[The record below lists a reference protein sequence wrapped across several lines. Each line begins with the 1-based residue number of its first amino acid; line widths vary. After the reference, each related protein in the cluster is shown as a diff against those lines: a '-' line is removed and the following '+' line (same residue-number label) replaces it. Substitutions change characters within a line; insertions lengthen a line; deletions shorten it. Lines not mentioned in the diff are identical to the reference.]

1 MTKICFIRHGETDW
15 NIAGKLQG
23 RTDIPL
29 NESGIK
35 QAQACG
41 VSLPQ
46 NEWDLIITSP
56 LLRAKETGKIIQQK
70 LNIPLHEMTSFI
82 EVAFGDAEGLTYYE
96 RDVRF
101 PNRDYPN
108 KETEAMVT
116 ERFLKGIRTVHQN
129 YTNKNILIVSHGA
142 FINAIF
148 HYFSNGTVG
157 TGVTKLSNGSF
168 STLEISNNHTHIL
181 DYNTTHHLPA
191 QNPKS

>member
-41 VSLPQ
+41 ASLLQ
-46 NEWDLIITSP
+46 NEWDLMITSP
-56 LLRAKETGKIIQQK
+56 LLRAKETGQIIQQK
-70 LNIPLHEMTSFI
+70 LNIPLYEKESFI

-96 RDVRF
+96 RDARF
-101 PNRDYPN
+101 PNREYPN
-108 KETEAMVT
+108 KETEAMIT
-116 ERFLKGIRTVHQN
+116 ERFLKGIQTVHQDH
-129 YTNKNILIVSHGA
+129 TNKNILIISHGA

-148 HYFSNGTVG
+148 YYFSNGAIG
-157 TGVTKLSNGSF
+157 TGITRLANGSF
-168 STLEISNNHTHIL
+168 STLEINDNNTHIL

-191 QNPKS
+191 QSPKS

>member
-41 VSLPQ
+41 ASLLQ
-46 NEWDLIITSP
+46 NEWDLMITSP
-56 LLRAKETGKIIQQK
+56 LLRAKETGQIIQQK
-70 LNIPLHEMTSFI
+70 LNIPLYEMASFI
-82 EVAFGDAEGLTYYE
+82 EVAFGDAEGLTYHE
-96 RDVRF
+96 RDARF

-108 KETEAMVT
+108 KETKAMVT
-116 ERFLKGIRTVHQN
+116 ERFLKGIRTVHQDH
-129 YTNKNILIVSHGA
+129 TNKNILIISHGA
-142 FINAIF
+142 FIKAIF
-148 HYFSNGTVG
+148 YYFSNGAIG
-157 TGVTKLSNGSF
+157 TGTTRLTNGSF
-168 STLEISNNHTHIL
+168 STLEINDNDTHIL

-191 QNPKS
+191 QRPKS

>member
-41 VSLPQ
+41 ASLLQ
-46 NEWDLIITSP
+46 NEWDLMITSP
-56 LLRAKETGKIIQQK
+56 LLRAKETGQIIQQK
-70 LNIPLHEMTSFI
+70 LNIPLYEMASFI
-82 EVAFGDAEGLTYYE
+82 EVAFGDAEGLTYHE
-96 RDVRF
+96 RDARF

-116 ERFLKGIRTVHQN
+116 ERFLKGIRTVHQDH
-129 YTNKNILIVSHGA
+129 TNKNILIISHGA
-142 FINAIF
+142 FIKAIF
-148 HYFSNGTVG
+148 YYFSNGTIG
-157 TGVTKLSNGSF
+157 TGTTRLTNGSF
-168 STLEISNNHTHIL
+168 STLEINDNDTHIL
-181 DYNTTHHLPA
+181 DYNTTHHLPV
-191 QNPKS
+191 QRPKS

>member
-1 MTKICFIRHGETDW
+1 
-15 NIAGKLQG
+15 
-23 RTDIPL
+23 

-41 VSLPQ
+41 VSLLQ

-108 KETEAMVT
+108 KETEEMIN
-116 ERFLKGIRTVHQN
+116 ESFLKGIRTVQQN
-129 YTNKNILIVSHGA
+129 YTNKNILNVYYCI
-142 FINAIF
+142 FINILYY
-148 HYFSNGTVG
+148 YF
-157 TGVTKLSNGSF
+157 F
-168 STLEISNNHTHIL
+168 
-181 DYNTTHHLPA
+181 
-191 QNPKS
+191 

>member
-41 VSLPQ
+41 TSLLQ
-46 NEWDLIITSP
+46 NEWDLMITSP
-56 LLRAKETGKIIQQK
+56 LLRAKETGQIIQQK
-70 LNIPLHEMTSFI
+70 LNIPLYEKESFI
-82 EVAFGDAEGLTYYE
+82 EIAFGDAEGLTYYE
-96 RDVRF
+96 RDARF
-101 PNRDYPN
+101 PNREYPN

-157 TGVTKLSNGSF
+157 TGVTRLTNGSF
-168 STLEISNNHTHIL
+168 STLEINNNHTHIL

>member
-168 STLEISNNHTHIL
+168 STLEINNNHTHIL
-181 DYNTTHHLPA
+181 DCNTTHHLPA

>member
-168 STLEISNNHTHIL
+168 STLEINNNHTHIL
-181 DYNTTHHLPA
+181 YYNTTHHLPA

>member
-1 MTKICFIRHGETDW
+1 MTKIRFIRHGETDW

-41 VSLPQ
+41 ISLLQ

-56 LLRAKETGKIIQQK
+56 LLRAKETGQIIQQK

-116 ERFLKGIRTVHQN
+116 ERFLKGIHTVHQN

-157 TGVTKLSNGSF
+157 TGVTKLTNGSF
-168 STLEISNNHTHIL
+168 STLEINNNHTHIL

>member
-41 VSLPQ
+41 VSLLQ

-116 ERFLKGIRTVHQN
+116 ERFLKGIRAVHQN

-148 HYFSNGTVG
+148 HYFSNRTVG
-157 TGVTKLSNGSF
+157 TGVTKLTNGSF